1 MAARIEAVHP
11 VLMSRDVAVSVR
23 FYAQLGFRV
32 TFQDDPD
39 QPTYAA
45 IRRDDV
51 ELHLQ
56 WQDAGQWA
64 YPVDRAT
71 YRFVVPDVDVLYTE
85 FASQPALDEALRS
98 DSPWRRPDDT
108 PWGTREF
115 HVRDPDGNGLQFYRL
130 R

>member
-1 MAARIEAVHP
+1 MTARIEVVHP

-32 TFQDDPD
+32 TFQDDPV

-45 IRRDDV
+45 IQRDDV

-56 WQDAGQWA
+56 WQDASQWA

-71 YRFVVPDVDVLYTE
+71 YRFEVPDVEALYTE
-85 FASQPALDEALRS
+85 FASQSALDEALRS
-98 DSPWRRPDDT
+98 DSPFRV
-108 PWGTREF
+108 E
-115 HVRDPDGNGLQFYRL
+115 HQRL
-130 R
+130 HQRL